1 MNTVRILPKLL
12 LLGTTLVLVV
22 SLGCTSGGPNGMHGQ
37 TRVTPPSTE
46 RRPVYVQRSSTMGE
60 GVVPSSPTRF
70 ESDSTSRA
78 AAGTAQTSSQAYR
91 TGGWTPVTPEEKGT
105 SVASQPG
112 TIEHTAHY
120 PDMSALDDDSSV
132 EDLDSLEPFDKPKT
146 PRADA
151 TAPSAPAVA
160 PIPAETSQPVPQRTL
175 HWMPTSASSEAVHAA
190 AVTTS
195 SSSTASGS
203 HFSVSPEEVPLKR
216 TFFTHLFSNV
226 SMKPEDPAFELEA
239 PAISVKRPVSK
250 DEEELERAKAQIA
263 SHFTDEPETAVA
275 TGQPRT
281 NGKLSATS
289 AVSVTTDGAT
299 QGTASAKGQKTPS
312 GWRVLTPAEPN
323 PAYGS
328 SVNPSA
334 APATAAPTSA
344 ATPSESVSSSAP
356 ETPASDADDPGIVD
370 LDTLP
375 KAQ

>member
-37 TRVTPPSTE
+37 TRVTPPATE

-70 ESDSTSRA
+70 ESDSTTRA
-78 AAGTAQTSSQAYR
+78 AASSTAQTSSQAYR

-112 TIEHTAHY
+112 AIEHTAHY
-120 PDMSALDDDSSV
+120 PDMNDAMMDDDSSV

-151 TAPSAPAVA
+151 TAPSAPTVA
-160 PIPAETSQPVPQRTL
+160 PIPAEASQPVPQRTL

-190 AVTTS
+190 VAPS
-195 SSSTASGS
+195 GSASSGS
-203 HFSVSPEEVPLKR
+203 HSSVSPEEVPLKR

-226 SMKPEDPAFELEA
+226 SMKPEDPAFDLEA
-239 PAISVKRPVSK
+239 PPISVKRPVSK
-250 DEEELERAKAQIA
+250 DEEELERAKAKIA
-263 SHFTDEPETAVA
+263 AHFTDDTTEAVA
-275 TGQPRT
+275 AAPSRT
-281 NGKLSATS
+281 ANTSLEATS
-289 AVSVTTDGAT
+289 ASFSTAKNRET
-299 QGTASAKGQKTPS
+299 QS
-312 GWRVLTPAEPN
+312 GWHILTPAQPN

-328 SVNPSA
+328 AVTPPAAS
-334 APATAAPTSA
+334 APAAEPASASTPAQSTAPTS
-344 ATPSESVSSSAP
+344 ES
-356 ETPASDADDPGIVD
+356 PAELDADDPGIVD
-370 LDTLP
+370 LDSLP
-375 KAQ
+375 PAR